1 VIAMTKSTG
10 TRTLAA
16 GLTLAVF
23 LAGSG
28 ACDSNP
34 AGPSILP
41 PPTTSP
47 APGLVLAPFH
57 VSGVVTDEDDRP
69 LSNALVVI
77 NRYTLIKDG
86 KAVTPVTWSETRTD
100 AQGRY
105 QMDIEA
111 VRDAFHKPWL
121 SNIVGFGFARVD
133 TREYPD
139 DFQFLTSATSTVVR
153 NFRLNRFVQLAADD
167 SATVTFRPDDSV
179 CRDDFQ
185 ATLCRTLRITVPA
198 DGTLT
203 VNVAPLHGAAT
214 AYVSVLAD
222 TDVACPCAS
231 ATVSY
236 PMKAGEVSLVAISIP
251 PGFLQTRSY
260 AVTTVFRSNTK

>member
-1 VIAMTKSTG
+1 MTKST
-10 TRTLAA
+10 RMRALAA

-23 LAGSG
+23 LAASG

-34 AGPSILP
+34 TGPSNQP
-41 PPTTSP
+41 PPPPPP

-57 VSGVVTDEDDRP
+57 ISGVVTDEDGRP

-77 NRYTLIKDG
+77 NRYTLIRDG

-100 AQGRY
+100 DQGRY

-111 VRDAFHKPWL
+111 VRDAFHKRWL

-133 TREYPD
+133 TREYSD

-153 NFRLNRFVQLAADD
+153 NFRLNRFVQLAAGD
-167 SATVTFRPDDSV
+167 SATVTFRPDDCV

-185 ATLCRTLRITVPA
+185 DTLCRYLRITAPV

-203 VNVAPLHGAAT
+203 VNVAPLNGAAT
-214 AYVSVLAD
+214 AFVSVLD
-222 TDVACPCAS
+222 DIGDPACPCAS
-231 ATVSY
+231 TTVSY
-236 PMKAGEVSLVAISIP
+236 PMRAGETSLLAISIP
-251 PGFLQTRSY
+251 PAFPQTRSY
-260 AVTTVFRSNTK
+260 AVTTVFRPNTK